1 MVKRQ
6 DLSFTTKR
14 HDKLNPNLIILKI
27 LIALFGRMMKM
38 LTLWTSWKKRKQE
51 LENEEAEERKKIND
65 LILDRERLEQEVKSL
80 SLKAKEISL
89 QQERASKE
97 IAEKLESMRL
107 AESGFGVL
115 EEIGYERY
123 VPTTPDDI
131 LEGKIYWA
139 ENKMA
144 RMAGEGTIIQYNRIY
159 RIDGS
164 ETKGKKFQEAFG
176 KNLLIGF
183 NTYVQTKTKSI
194 TDGNY
199 YNTCD
204 LIKKSFD
211 KYNKQGEMLG
221 IGLNQYYLNLR
232 LEILQYTLELKI
244 KKAKEK
250 AQLREERKRMREQE
264 KLLEEIAKEQE
275 QLEKERKS
283 MDIAFAKALT
293 DTEREKIKAQMNK
306 IDKRMDDLKYRKEH
320 NNSGWLYVISS
331 PSLPNMCK
339 VGCTRRLNPTIRVK
353 ELSSASLPYAFRTHG
368 FVFSDNCFELETQMH
383 HYFDD
388 KRVAPDRE
396 FFYITP
402 QEAIDVLKNKFHQ
415 EVHFEDVESNHE
427 QDSDC

>member
-1 MVKRQ
+1 MLDFLKSLKQKR
-6 DLSFTTKR
+6 T
-14 HDKLNPNLIILKI
+14 
-27 LIALFGRMMKM
+27 
-38 LTLWTSWKKRKQE
+38 
-51 LENEEAEERKKIND
+51 EEEKKIE
-65 LILDRERLEQEVKSL
+65 LLQKQQS
-80 SLKAKEISL
+80 SL
-89 QQERASKE
+89 QLAIEELSKQRTALQNLNNAVQDKIDKANE
-97 IAEKLESMRL
+97 NLRFVQ
-107 AESGFGVL
+107 SGFNTL
-115 EEIGYERY
+115 EEVGYERY

-159 RIDGS
+159 RVDGS
-164 ETKGKKFQEAFG
+164 EAKGKKFQESFG

-183 NTYVQTKTKSI
+183 NTYAQTKTKSI
-194 TDGNY
+194 TDSNY
-199 YNTCD
+199 YHTRE

-211 KYNKQGEMLG
+211 KYNKQGELLG
-221 IGLNQYYLNLR
+221 ISLNPYYVNLR

-264 KLLEEIAKEQE
+264 KLLEDIAKEQE
-275 QLEKERKS
+275 RLEQERKS

-293 DTEREKIKAQMNK
+293 DAEREEIKVQMNK
-306 IDKRMDDLKYRKEH
+306 IDKRMDDLEYRKEH

-339 VGCTRRLNPTIRVK
+339 VGCTRRLNPTIRIK
-353 ELSSASLPYAFRTHG
+353 ELSSSSLPYPFHTHG

-383 HYFDD
+383 HYFDA
-388 KRVAPDRE
+388 KRVAQDRE

-415 EVHFEDVESNHE
+415 EVHFEDAEDNNE
-427 QDSDC
+427 QD

>member
-1 MVKRQ
+1 MWNFLKR
-6 DLSFTTKR
+6 LKAEKAEEEK
-14 HDKLNPNLIILKI
+14 KLEEL
-27 LIALFGRMMKM
+27 
-38 LTLWTSWKKRKQE
+38 KQE
-51 LENEEAEERKKIND
+51 QLALKNSIDELTAQNVKLKQENQSFQFTA
-65 LILDRERLEQEVKSL
+65 
-80 SLKAKEISL
+80 A
-89 QQERASKE
+89 
-97 IAEKLESMRL
+97 
-107 AESGFGVL
+107 GFNTL

-131 LEGKIYWA
+131 LEDKIYWA

-159 RIDGS
+159 RIDGF
-164 ETKGKKFQEAFG
+164 EAKGKKFQEAFG

-194 TDGNY
+194 TDRNY

-211 KYNKQGEMLG
+211 KYNRQGEMLG
-221 IGLNQYYLNLR
+221 ISLNPYYLNLR

-283 MDIAFAKALT
+283 IDIAFAKALT
-293 DTEREKIKAQMNK
+293 DEERELIKAKMND
-306 IDKRMDDLKYRKEH
+306 IDKRMDNLKYRREH
-320 NNSGWLYVISS
+320 SSAGWLYVISS
-331 PSLPNMCK
+331 PSLPNMVK
-339 VGCTRRLNPTIRVK
+339 IGCTRRLVPTIRVK
-353 ELSSASLPYAFRTHG
+353 ELSSSSLPYAFRTHG

-415 EVHFEDVESNHE
+415 EVHFEDAE
-427 QDSDC
+427 DCND